1 MKKPFALTQPAKSL
15 APVAFAIALAGCSM
29 APKYDRPP
37 APIDIVYPSGAAY
50 AEPAKATPEAPVTDA
65 ADIGWRDF
73 FRDPLLQ
80 QLIGIALE
88 SNRDMR
94 KAALNVEAA
103 QALYRIQR
111 AEVLPNLGVSGR
123 GGSRRAKADA
133 LVQLEA
139 DQRAEMARGLRTV
152 NFFTAVKSFYRPR
165 WIPG

>member
-88 SNRDMR
+88 RASP
-94 KAALNVEAA
+94 AAWAS
-103 QALYRIQR
+103 RSRRPQR
-111 AEVLPNLGVSGR
+111 PGWLGRSFGVHGVSV
-123 GGSRRAKADA
+123 RAD
-133 LVQLEA
+133 EA
-139 DQRAEMARGLRTV
+139 EEPPV
-152 NFFTAVKSFYRPR
+152 
-165 WIPG
+165 

>member
-123 GGSRRAKADA
+123 GAAERLPADIGRIRDWGLWRCFRRSP
-133 LVQLEA
+133 VF
-139 DQRAEMARGLRTV
+139 GLRAAT
-152 NFFTAVKSFYRPR
+152 TISSRKLAS
-165 WIPG
+165 WCS

>member
-111 AEVLPNLGVSGR
+111 AEVLPNFRSC
-123 GGSRRAKADA
+123 
-133 LVQLEA
+133 
-139 DQRAEMARGLRTV
+139 
-152 NFFTAVKSFYRPR
+152 
-165 WIPG
+165 